1 MTKRRDFIKNTLG
14 ITAGITAAGTGLS
27 TLSSCSSEAEQQ
39 VPQVKDWHSDPEWRK
54 VKYGEWNGPGVNP
67 GPGPMDGVLLK
78 NYAPRSTVVSQHTKV
93 PKARLPVIDVHS
105 HHYARESKGN
115 VKDQISKWVETQKEV
130 GVDKTVILAGTTGES
145 FDKMVKL
152 YLEPFPDQF
161 LLYCGLERK
170 GIDTVDYPERAA
182 KELERCYKMGARGIG
197 ELSDKGF
204 GYTRDEKLKPEERLH
219 PEDDRLDLFWRKAAE
234 LGLPVVTHISDH
246 PSAWTPPD
254 VFQERTPIFQQYNK
268 HGGSGEHY
276 EDILKHLPA
285 VVQKH
290 PETTFIA
297 CHIANLGNDLQR
309 VSDLLDRYPNLYLD
323 ISARDYEIGRTPRA
337 SKRFFEKYQ
346 DRVLYGSDMGMD
358 KSMYQAWWR
367 LLESDDE
374 YMTGRVWWPYYGLDL
389 SEDTLEALYRGNA
402 ERILNWG

>member
-14 ITAGITAAGTGLS
+14 VTAGITVAGTGLS
-27 TLSSCSSEAEQQ
+27 TLGSCGTEVEQQ
-39 VPQVKDWHSDPEWRK
+39 MSLAKDWHSDPEWRK
-54 VKYGEWNGPGVNP
+54 VKYGEWNGPGVKP
-67 GPGPMDGVLLK
+67 GPGPMDDVLLK
-78 NYAPRSTVVSQHTKV
+78 NYAPRSTVVSQRTKV
-93 PKARLPVIDVHS
+93 PRARFPVIDVHS
-105 HHYARESKGN
+105 HHYARESDGN
-115 VKDQISKWVETQKEV
+115 VKDQISKWVEIQKEV
-130 GVDKTVILAGTTGES
+130 GVEKTIILTMTSGNE

-152 YLEPFPDQF
+152 YLEPFPEQF
-161 LLYCGLERK
+161 LLYCGLEQSN
-170 GIDTVDYPERAA
+170 IESSDYPDRAVS
-182 KELERCYKMGARGIG
+182 ELERCYEMGARGIG

-219 PEDDRLDLFWRKAAE
+219 PEDDRLDPFWIKAAE

-268 HGGSGEHY
+268 YGGSGETY
-276 EDILKHLPA
+276 EEILKHLPA
-285 VVQKH
+285 VVGKH

-309 VSDLLDRYPNLYLD
+309 VSGLLDRFPNLYLD
-323 ISARDYEIGRTPRA
+323 ISARDYELGRTPRA
-337 SKRFFEKYQ
+337 SKKFIEKYEN
-346 DRVLYGSDMGMD
+346 RLLFGTDMGMD

-389 SEDTLEALYRGNA
+389 SDKSLEALYHGNA
-402 ERILNWG
+402 KRILNWG